1 MCTKIEHHKVDK
13 TVDNIVHKP
22 KYKKKQNNKTCK
34 DGFRL
39 LIEPD
44 QN

>member
-22 KYKKKQNNKTCK
+22 KYKKKTTI
-34 DGFRL
+34 RL
-39 LIEPD
+39 AKMASD
-44 QN
+44 C